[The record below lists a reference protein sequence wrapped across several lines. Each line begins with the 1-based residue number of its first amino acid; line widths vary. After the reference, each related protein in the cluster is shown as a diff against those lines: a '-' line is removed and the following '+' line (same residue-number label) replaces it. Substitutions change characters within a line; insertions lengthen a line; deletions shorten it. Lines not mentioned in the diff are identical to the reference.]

1 MLQQILG
8 RGYQIHPDALKL
20 LEARGEEQ
28 ALALLESFTATYPAA
43 IVIEAQQVEA
53 LLEKREVQKAYEPP
67 GEFTARLTGRITQI
81 YDGSGL
87 IQRCPKC
94 NRWILDNFCMVH
106 SDVAGIWDLRIKARF
121 EGTNERCTAIFKREA
136 TEKVVK
142 LTLEEAIKLGEA
154 GTLERIR
161 NALVGKR
168 FELGGDRLKGSNNFL
183 VKAIRSNTL
192 KNGLCRTHPNGL
204 SETF

>member
-1 MLQQILG
+1 MQQILG

-53 LLEKREVQKAYEPP
+53 LLAKREVHKAHEPP

-121 EGTNERCTAIFKREA
+121 EGTNERCTLIFKRDV

-142 LTLEEAIKLGEA
+142 LTLEEALKHGEA

-161 NALVGKR
+161 NALLGKR

-183 VKAIRSNTL
+183 VKAIREV
-192 KNGLCRTHPNGL
+192 P
-204 SETF
+204 